1 MMNTRLT
8 INLVISFFLFFTVNF
23 VTGQS
28 LSKDELTKAV
38 NYLNCKS
45 ILLALNLSPTEGVTT
60 EFQAKCKCNDFPT
73 SQTIKDAI
81 RPTETKTVELFEEIN
96 SIIEKEKIKDTT
108 ALIKL
113 LTEDIFNNKEKYAKI
128 NAFASSKKAYIED
141 IKRDLISKIREPN
154 FFSNINTSNDS
165 VVQTQVVASNNEKTI
180 TNQGGWFEG
189 ISSQMIVISILFSLL
204 FVIIFFL
211 IIRKQF
217 KTLNKRIMSQLN
229 HEQLEKPTNDLGKN
243 EKQKQDDIAN
253 ISKTIEPLMDKKLH
267 FIEIEIRNITN
278 DLNQLKN
285 KFEKFIETKKTI
297 EPNPEISNISSPKDP
312 IRTVFYLSMP
322 ESERIFSDQTKHSK
336 LESGRSI
343 FEAIEINSNLAEFSI
358 CKDKDSIIRI
368 FNNLDKFIKPVCDE
382 SNSPGNASR
391 IITEKP
397 GKIEL
402 DLEKKKWIVKE
413 KAIIRYE
420 S

>member
-1 MMNTRLT
+1 MNTRLT

-217 KTLNKRIMSQLN
+217 
-229 HEQLEKPTNDLGKN
+229 
-243 EKQKQDDIAN
+243 AN

>member
-8 INLVISFFLFFTVNF
+8 IKLVFSFFLFFIVN
-23 VTGQS
+23 VVNGQS
-28 LSKDELTKAV
+28 LSKDDITKAV

-45 ILLALNLSPTEGVTT
+45 ILLALKLSETDGVTK
-60 EFQAKCKCNDFPT
+60 EFEAKCKCNDFPA
-73 SQTIKDAI
+73 SQSIKDAI
-81 RPTETKTVELFEEIN
+81 RPTETKTVELFVEIN

-113 LTEDIFNNKEKYAKI
+113 LTEDVFNKKEKYAKI
-128 NAFASSKKAYIED
+128 YAFASSKTQYINE
-141 IKRDLISKIREPN
+141 IKIDLISKIREPN
-154 FFSNINTSNDS
+154 FFSNINTPNDS
-165 VVQTQVVASNNEKTI
+165 VVQTEIVASSNEKII

-189 ISSQMIVISILFSLL
+189 ISSQMIVVSILFSLF
-204 FVIIFFL
+204 FVIIFFFFIKSKINSFNNKL
-211 IIRKQF
+211 EHFETKLQQLKDKLANVEKELPSLKDKPSNNDSTYTHKIVEEKFSKIQSEIVRLENDIVELK
-217 KTLNKRIMSQLN
+217 KLPTVDLNKEN
-229 HEQLEKPTNDLGKN
+229 PPN
-243 EKQKQDDIAN
+243 N
-253 ISKTIEPLMDKKLH
+253 I
-267 FIEIEIRNITN
+267 ITS
-278 DLNQLKN
+278 KN
-285 KFEKFIETKKTI
+285 K
-297 EPNPEISNISSPKDP
+297 
-312 IRTVFYLSMP
+312 FYLSMP
-322 ESERIFSDQTKHSK
+322 ESERTFSDQTKHSK

-343 FEAIEINSNLAEFSI
+343 FEAIEINSNSAEFSI

-382 SNSPGNASR
+382 LNSPGNASR

-402 DLEKKKWIVKE
+402 DLDKKKWIVKE